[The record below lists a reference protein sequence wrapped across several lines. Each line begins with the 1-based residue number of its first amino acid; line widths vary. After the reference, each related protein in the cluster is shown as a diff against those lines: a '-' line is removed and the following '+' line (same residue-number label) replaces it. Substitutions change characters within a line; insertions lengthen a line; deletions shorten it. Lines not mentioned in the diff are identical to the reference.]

1 MLKNKYTSL
10 ISDDSNFVID
20 PNSGSISFDSNI
32 YDSPANI
39 VKCEITMDDNTYYAL
54 IPITLVRLNT
64 TGYSISIDDLSGFR
78 EVMYSNDGSN
88 PAYDSTSPFEI
99 QVHQADN
106 DISINKNI
114 TYG

>member
-1 MLKNKYTSL
+1 M
-10 ISDDSNFVID
+10 ID

-64 TGYSISIDDLSGFR
+64 TGYSISIDD
-78 EVMYSNDGSN
+78 
-88 PAYDSTSPFEI
+88 
-99 QVHQADN
+99 
-106 DISINKNI
+106 
-114 TYG
+114 